1 MSLFR
6 IFDIAGSAMQAQT
19 VRMNTTASNMA
30 NSETVAGT
38 EEGAYRAKKPVF
50 ESMLN
55 QAITGKEAPA
65 GVRVTHIT
73 ESQNTIPMIHRP
85 GHPLANAEGYV
96 YGSNVN
102 VVEEMAEMIS
112 ASRSYENSVQVLDSA
127 REIMMKTLR
136 MGQ

>member
-1 MSLFR
+1 MSLFKV
-6 IFDIAGSAMQAQT
+6 FDIAGSSMQAQT

-30 NSETVAGT
+30 NAETMAT
-38 EEGAYRAKKPVF
+38 TPEEAYRAKKPVF
-50 ESMLN
+50 QSMLN
-55 QAITGKEAPA
+55 QAITGEQKNS

-73 ESQNTIPMIHRP
+73 ESQNEIPAIYRP
-85 GHPLANAEGYV
+85 GHPLANPEGYV

-136 MGQ
+136 LGQ